1 MNSLDEDLKMTK
13 GNGLA
18 GGGDTL
24 TVGNVVTA
32 GVRIYRDH
40 FKAYYIQALL
50 AYVWVIVPV
59 YGWAKSIA
67 IQGAIARLAFHEVIE
82 RPETVPEA
90 NLRVKPR
97 LWSFLLANILVSLI
111 FFGVMLIPAIVM
123 IFLGAMVGVSASQ
136 GNPGLSLVLGL
147 ILIILTL
154 VIFFG
159 IVWLVSRLAFVDLAI
174 AIESITDPSAAISRS
189 WKLTQGYVVRLQ
201 IIFFV
206 AFLITLPTAITGNL
220 GTIILGEDNPL
231 AIVIDLTLTVFIGA
245 LLIPFWQSIKA
256 VIFYDLKSRKEGFE
270 LSLTEPTE
278 TTETTDSF

>member
-1 MNSLDEDLKMTK
+1 MTK
-13 GNGLA
+13 RNGLA
-18 GGGDTL
+18 GGADTL

-40 FKAYYIQALL
+40 FKAYYTQALL

-67 IQGAIARLAFHEVIE
+67 IQGAIGRLAFHEVIE
-82 RPETVPEA
+82 QPETVPEA

-97 LWSFLLANILVSLI
+97 LWNFLLANILIGLI
-111 FFGVMLIPAIVM
+111 FFGVILIPAIIM
-123 IFLGAMVGVSASQ
+123 IILTGMIGVSASQ
-136 GNPGLSLVLGL
+136 GNPGLALVLGL
-147 ILIILTL
+147 VLIILIL
-154 VIFFG
+154 VFFFG
-159 IVWLVSRLAFVDLAI
+159 LVWFVSRLAFVDLAI
-174 AIESITDPSAAISRS
+174 AIEAITDPSAAISRS
-189 WKLTQGYVVRLQ
+189 WKLTQGYIVRLQ

-231 AIVIDLTLTVFIGA
+231 AGLIDLILTVFVGA

-270 LSLTEPTE
+270 LSLTDATE
-278 TTETTDSF
+278 TPETF